1 MMGNPIQMRAV
12 ERAVEIAEGIEALAL
27 RLDVPPPAVVA
38 WIRGTSEVPPGPFLK
53 VVEIIVDHGHG
64 GCGTRGVI
72 SSSLVERFKRLP
84 AANG

>member
-12 ERAVEIAEGIEALAL
+12 ERAAEITEGIEALASCL
-27 RLDVPPPAVVA
+27 GVPPPTVAA
-38 WIRGTSEVPPGPFLK
+38 WIQGASEVPPGPFLQ
-53 VVEIIVDHGHG
+53 VVEIIVDHG

-72 SSSLVERFKRLP
+72 SSALIERFRRRP

>member
-12 ERAVEIAEGIEALAL
+12 E
-27 RLDVPPPAVVA
+27 
-38 WIRGTSEVPPGPFLK
+38 
-53 VVEIIVDHGHG
+53 IIVDHG

>member
-12 ERAVEIAEGIEALAL
+12 ERAAEIVEGIEALAL
-27 RLDVPPPAVVA
+27 CLDVPPPTVVA

-53 VVEIIVDHGHG
+53 VVEIIVDHG